1 LCKKGTTTTTT
12 KNNNNIIITN
22 NNNIFDRIEYLHSR
36 LKEDSSVREH
46 LDCYLLALYHN
57 ERAPLEWMVLDHSDT
72 FHYYNLPDLMFL
84 IRSTLMGLC
93 PSLWIQ
99 KLFNMFLCGKR
110 YRRLVHTN
118 DNSCQLT
125 SALVNTLHGLL
136 LGLYPFNERRMDLRK
151 RAWLAGAVH
160 QVLTAEGGAVFHVDF
175 INEHQHLMCLSLM
188 EYIVN
193 AVEDFCPV
201 EWALLGVTA
210 SAKSQCLA
218 SIEAFREA
226 TVSTAVVAVAG
237 AGQQQEGGNNNNN
250 SISSSSSFFWTRLDR
265 EAQPVVSS
273 LIKFFR
279 GASFYQHRPRSVLAL
294 AHVKHLQLAMSTRI
308 IQNSSSIFGQ
318 LRAALPNIHFK
329 EAEALEEIWTALYIR
344 RLPAHTTMRQIDAL
358 ERLGGMCSFLELELF
373 DFPLCL
379 LCALTRRADVL
390 KGLFRHDCID
400 GGLVCNECLN
410 PVHVV
415 RVNLL
420 GRVLY
425 VRDRAIV
432 LCEKCLRPKCWDTP
446 CLLCDAED
454 AGAVSGCC
462 VCHNANVFSSKEV
475 IDTQAMRMHTA
486 CFCYKHSLGC
496 IISDA
501 TVYDLRTLE
510 REVQNR
516 YKPVAVTAAAFVDGG
531 GSKYYY

>member
-1 LCKKGTTTTTT
+1 MKCKQSS
-12 KNNNNIIITN
+12 IPE
-22 NNNIFDRIEYLHSR
+22 RIEYLHSR
-36 LKEDSSVREH
+36 LKDDCTVRGQ
-46 LDCYLLALYHN
+46 LDCYLLALFHN
-57 ERAPLEWMVLDHSDT
+57 ERTPLEWMVLDYSDT

-93 PSLWIQ
+93 PSPWIQ

-110 YRRLVHTN
+110 YRRLLHTN
-118 DNSCQLT
+118 NNTCQLAA
-125 SALVNTLHGLL
+125 ALVNTLHGLV

-151 RAWLAGAVH
+151 RTWLAGAVH
-160 QVLTAEGGAVFHVDF
+160 VVLTNAGEHVNF
-175 INEHQHLMCLSLM
+175 INAHQHLMCLSLM

-201 EWALLGVTA
+201 EWALLGITT

-226 TVSTAVVAVAG
+226 SVSLATG
-237 AGQQQEGGNNNNN
+237 AAD
-250 SISSSSSFFWTRLDR
+250 FWKRLDQ

-279 GASFYQHRPRSVLAL
+279 GASFYQHRPRGVLPL
-294 AHVKHLQLAMSTRI
+294 SHIKHLPLAMESRV

-318 LRAALPNIHFK
+318 LRAALPKIRFQ
-329 EAEALEEIWTALYIR
+329 EAEALEEIWTAVYIR
-344 RLPAHTTMRQIDAL
+344 RLPAHTTMKQIDAL
-358 ERLGGMCSFLELELF
+358 GRIGGMCSFLEGELY

-390 KGLFRHDCID
+390 RGLFRHDCVD

-410 PVHVV
+410 PRYVV

-425 VRDRAIV
+425 VRDKAIV
-432 LCEKCLRPKCWDTP
+432 LCENCLRPKCWDST
-446 CLLCDAED
+446 CAACGTED
-454 AGAVSGCC
+454 SGAVSACC
-462 VCHNANVFSSKEV
+462 VCQNSNVFSSKEV
-475 IDTQAMRMHTA
+475 VDTNCMRMRTV
-486 CFCYKHSLGC
+486 CFCYKHSLSC

-501 TVYDLRTLE
+501 TIYDLKTLE
-510 REVQNR
+510 REVRNR
-516 YKPVAVTAAAFVDGG
+516 YKPMAE
-531 GSKYYY
+531 